1 MNISDIHFA
10 FRWFEWRKNAK
21 SRKYSREYID
31 RYAFSQFDEA
41 FLYSPYIS
49 DAAKT
54 KGQALMADVDSATF
68 GTGAADYAIT
78 YLCQF
83 IIRGAEE
90 GDFVTLL
97 ERNPRKISDWRKL
110 WNKIRG
116 TTPKRRRRKGVQNV
130 SKKEK
135 EN

>member
-10 FRWFEWRKNAK
+10 FHWFEWRKDAK

-31 RYAFSQFDEA
+31 RYALSLFDES

-78 YLCQF
+78 YLCQL

-90 GDFVTLL
+90 GDLATLL
-97 ERNPRKISDWRKL
+97 ERNPRKITDWRKM

-116 TTPKRRRRKGVQNV
+116 VKPKRRRLKGITHGT
-130 SKKEK
+130 KEEK
-135 EN
+135 